1 MSVAY
6 TLYSLQQATW
16 VGITENNSEGQ
27 GSVKAHSQGEHSI
40 NKYLTCA

>member
-16 VGITENNSEGQ
+16 VGMTENNAEGQ
-27 GSVKAHSQGEHSI
+27 GFVQVHSQGEHSI
-40 NKYLTCA
+40 NKYLIGA